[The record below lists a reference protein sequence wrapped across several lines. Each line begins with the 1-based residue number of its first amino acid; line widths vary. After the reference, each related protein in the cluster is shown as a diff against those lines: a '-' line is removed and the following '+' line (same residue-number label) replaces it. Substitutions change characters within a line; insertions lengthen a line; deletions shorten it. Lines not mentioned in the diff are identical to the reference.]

1 METTTVPY
9 QPIDRAFYDT
19 LATMAEARKFVRL
32 EYLTDLSEFIKAD
45 VSLRRLFTQDAIESL
60 ELATGDVI
68 RLDRIVSISGQLSPH
83 FPGYA
88 NYSCDCSLVKSQCLK

>member
-1 METTTVPY
+1 METTAAPY

-19 LATMAEARKFVRL
+19 LATAADARKFVRL
-32 EYLTDLSEFIKAD
+32 EYLTDLNEFIKTD
-45 VSLRRLFTQDAIESL
+45 VSLRRLFVQDGVEVV
-60 ELATGDVI
+60 ELATGDTI

-88 NYSCDCSLVKSQCLK
+88 NYSCDC